1 MHLKIEMIK
10 LDSNISRR
18 ALLHKIRDSSDKVV
32 SPPVSVD
39 NIVSVASSPGLSSIN
54 ESWDSGGFT
63 FQGHHK
69 TIGSTKGAVDKVGV
83 VGDIVDRGEDTGTQ
97 ILLSHDVPK
106 QLKYNWRI
114 TLHFAG
120 KFLLNDLQS

>member
-10 LDSNISRR
+10 LDPNISRR
-18 ALLHKIRDSSDKVV
+18 ALLHQIGDSSDKVV

-69 TIGSTKGAVDKVGV
+69 TIWSTKGAVDKVGV
-83 VGDIVDRGEDTGTQ
+83 VGDIVDWGEDTGTQ
-97 ILLSHDVPK
+97 ILLSHDVPE
-106 QLKYNWRI
+106 QLKYKWRI
-114 TLHFAG
+114 TLQA
-120 KFLLNDLQS
+120 SAC

>member
-10 LDSNISRR
+10 LNANISRR
-18 ALLHKIRDSSDKVV
+18 ALVHQIWDSSDKVV

-63 FQGHHK
+63 FQQGLYIQDGK
-69 TIGSTKGAVDKVGV
+69 SAGTAIFDQTK
-83 VGDIVDRGEDTGTQ
+83 
-97 ILLSHDVPK
+97 P
-106 QLKYNWRI
+106 
-114 TLHFAG
+114 
-120 KFLLNDLQS
+120 